1 MFADI
6 VLSLIEIAL
15 VFSVFDPNKATN
27 EASANENKAIIVLVS
42 LVLVFVNF
50 ND

>member
-15 VFSVFDPNKATN
+15 VFSVFNPNKTTN
-27 EASANENKAIIVLVS
+27 EASANENKAIIMVVS
-42 LVLVFVNF
+42 IIIIIVNF

>member
-6 VLSLIEIAL
+6 VLTLIEIAL
-15 VFSVFDPNKATN
+15 LISVFNPDKTTN
-27 EASANENKAIIVLVS
+27 EATANENKAIIMVVS
-42 LVLVFVNF
+42 IIIIIVNF

>member
-6 VLSLIEIAL
+6 VLTLIEIAL
-15 VFSVFDPNKATN
+15 VFSVFNPDKATN
-27 EASANENKAIIVLVS
+27 EAIANENKAIIMVVS
-42 LVLVFVNF
+42 IIIIIVNF